1 VTFNLPDANRIG
13 GVDLEA
19 FYRDLHAHPE
29 LAFGEHRTATRIGE
43 RLAGLGLEVTT
54 GVGGTGVVGVLRN
67 GEGPVVLLRADMDA
81 LPIREQTGLPYSS
94 HAKCVDSDGAQ
105 TPVMHACG
113 HDMHVTCLLGALGVL
128 IGTKGDWR
136 GTVLGVFQ
144 PAEEVGAGARA
155 MVDDGLFDRFPRP
168 DIVLAQHVSPLP
180 VGTVSYHCGTMA
192 AAADSFRVR
201 LFGRGGHGAMPEYSV
216 DTVVMA
222 ASIVMRLQTVVSR
235 EVAASDPAVV
245 TVGAMRVG
253 GKENVIPDEGEL
265 KINVR
270 TFRAATRTRVLDSIR
285 RIVNAEAQAS
295 GAPKEPEI
303 TAISSFPL
311 LVSDPD
317 ATSATIEGLGQ
328 AFGKERLVEIPP
340 AMGSEDAGDLA
351 TPIGVPI
358 VYWAFGGS
366 DPAEAADAKAKGVHL
381 PGPHSPFFAPVPSQ
395 TIRTGV
401 QALTVAARTW
411 LGSAMAA
418 GA

>member
-1 VTFNLPDANRIG
+1 
-13 GVDLEA
+13 
-19 FYRDLHAHPE
+19 
-29 LAFGEHRTATRIGE
+29 
-43 RLAGLGLEVTT
+43 
-54 GVGGTGVVGVLRN
+54 
-67 GEGPVVLLRADMDA
+67 
-81 LPIREQTGLPYSS
+81 
-94 HAKCVDSDGAQ
+94 
-105 TPVMHACG
+105 
-113 HDMHVTCLLGALGVL
+113 
-128 IGTKGDWR
+128 
-136 GTVLGVFQ
+136 
-144 PAEEVGAGARA
+144 
-155 MVDDGLFDRFPRP
+155 
-168 DIVLAQHVSPLP
+168 
-180 VGTVSYHCGTMA
+180 
-192 AAADSFRVR
+192 
-201 LFGRGGHGAMPEYSV
+201 
-216 DTVVMA
+216 MA
-222 ASIVMRLQTVVSR
+222 ASIVMRLQTIVSR

-270 TFRAATRTRVLDSIR
+270 TFRAGTRTKVLDSIR

-303 TAISSFPL
+303 TPISSFPL

-317 ATSATIEGLGQ
+317 ATSATMEGLGQ

-366 DPAEAADAKAKGVHL
+366 DPAEVADAKAKGIHL
-381 PGPHSPFFAPVPSQ
+381 PRPHSPFFAPMPSE
-395 TIRTGV
+395 TISTGV

-411 LGSAMAA
+411 LGSSMAA